1 MAASDNRA
9 IEVGA
14 SANAVV
20 LLVGALAALAGGLA
34 GFRWGGTLPA
44 LLGLLSGVALGVLAH
59 AIARVVIG
67 SRRLRE
73 RRAPDVRAL
82 PPDQALQVLGAMLAA
97 TGSSGAAKPLLDGG
111 VLGEL
116 ARVRKQLDAD
126 DPEGALASLELL
138 ATTHPRSPALAAE
151 RARVLRRLGRVPDSL
166 AASRR
171 AIELALHGGMNRLAV
186 QVHGELGELEPQL
199 ELAAASWARL
209 ARVLAASGSADA
221 AARAHAR
228 AQAASAPA
236 ADAGADGAA
245 GAPAAA
251 PARSPIA

>member
-9 IEVGA
+9 IEVGT

-20 LLVGALAALAGGLA
+20 LLVGSIAALAGGLA

-73 RRAPDVRAL
+73 QRAPDVRAL

-97 TGSSGAAKPLLDGG
+97 TGSSNGAAKPLLDGG

-116 ARVRKQLDAD
+116 ARIRKQLDAD

-151 RARVLRRLGRVPDSL
+151 RARVLRRLGRIPDSL

-186 QVHGELGELEPQL
+186 QVLGELGELEPQL
-199 ELAAASWARL
+199 ELAATSWARL
-209 ARVLAASGSADA
+209 AQVLAASGNADA
-221 AARAHAR
+221 AARAEAR
-228 AQAASAPA
+228 TQAASAPA
-236 ADAGADGAA
+236 SDSGADVAA
-245 GAPAAA
+245 GAA
-251 PARSPIA
+251 ARSPIA